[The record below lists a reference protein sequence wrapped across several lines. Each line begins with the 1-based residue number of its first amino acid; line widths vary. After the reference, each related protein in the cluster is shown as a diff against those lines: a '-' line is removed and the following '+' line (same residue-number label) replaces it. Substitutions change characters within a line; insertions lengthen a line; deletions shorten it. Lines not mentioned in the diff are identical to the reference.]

1 MGVKKNFSPFFL
13 GHLLRIVLNVSKNF
27 PLSLKCMYSWPL
39 NNADLNCVGAL
50 YKQTFSLVNTTELQ
64 DPGLIESIDVQL
76 YV

>member
-1 MGVKKNFSPFFL
+1 
-13 GHLLRIVLNVSKNF
+13 
-27 PLSLKCMYSWPL
+27 MYSWPL